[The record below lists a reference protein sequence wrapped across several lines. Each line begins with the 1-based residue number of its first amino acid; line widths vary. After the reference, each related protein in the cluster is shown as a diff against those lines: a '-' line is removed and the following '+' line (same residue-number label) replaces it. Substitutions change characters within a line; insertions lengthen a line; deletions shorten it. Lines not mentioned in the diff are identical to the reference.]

1 MRLFC
6 GLPIPYEVRRNL
18 ELLLQHL
25 KPLADIRWSPAE
37 NFHITTRFIGEFPDE
52 QIEQIKSA
60 LREIP
65 RPDELKISVRG
76 LGWLPS
82 PEDPKIFLAG
92 VESNHLADFAQNVNL
107 QLASI
112 GIKKKT
118 TPYLPHVTLAR
129 ISSTDEISALEQAI
143 QTLPSTDFG
152 AFTATRHLLY
162 RSRLTPRGSIY
173 SVESDFSLV

>member
-25 KPLADIRWSPAE
+25 KPLADIRWSPPE
-37 NFHITTRFIGEFPDE
+37 NFHITTRFIGEFPDDE
-52 QIEQIKSA
+52 VEKIKSV
-60 LREIP
+60 LRELP
-65 RPDELKISVRG
+65 KPGELRIAIRG

-92 VESNHLADFAQNVNL
+92 VESNFLNDFAQNVNL
-107 QLASI
+107 QLAKI
-112 GIKKKT
+112 GIKKKI

-129 ISSTDEISALEQAI
+129 ISSKDETSALEKAI

-162 RSRLTPRGSIY
+162 RSRLTPNGSIY